1 MRVKVL
7 QAGQYGAP
15 QSRKRV
21 IFWGGKRGTLLPEFP
36 KPSHAF
42 QPSFFYKLPTGDTLP
57 PVTCSKDPKN
67 PHQLAPLNAVT
78 VNDAIGDLVGT
89 ALNKLMLFIDAI
101 SISLLLNGQNLFLVL
116 RSTVFYCLAGNHP
129 TGLFHQPGRT

>member
-1 MRVKVL
+1 MYIELSSYQVRVKVL

-21 IFWGGKRGTLLPEFP
+21 IFWGAKRGILLPEFP
-36 KPSHAF
+36 KPTHAF
-42 QPSFFYKLPTGDTLP
+42 QASFFYKLPTGDTLQP
-57 PVTCSKDPKN
+57 ATRSKDPKR

-89 ALNKLMLFIDAI
+89 RPASFA
-101 SISLLLNGQNLFLVL
+101 
-116 RSTVFYCLAGNHP
+116 
-129 TGLFHQPGRT
+129 